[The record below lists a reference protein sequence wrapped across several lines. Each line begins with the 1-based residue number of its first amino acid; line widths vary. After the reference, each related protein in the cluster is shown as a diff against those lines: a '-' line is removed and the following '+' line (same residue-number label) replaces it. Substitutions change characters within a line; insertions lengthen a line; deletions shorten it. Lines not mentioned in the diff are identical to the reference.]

1 MFSILLSLS
10 YTHNYKKISNEGG
23 MQGREELCKAIHRTL
38 SLYESLFI
46 KHTLYTPPPP
56 PPECELC
63 LEVDATKVTLTTDDN
78 IIIIMVCIRLSG

>member
-1 MFSILLSLS
+1 MQGYSQDTLPPSLLILLNTH
-10 YTHNYKKISNEGG
+10 YT
-23 MQGREELCKAIHRTL
+23 
-38 SLYESLFI
+38 
-46 KHTLYTPPPP
+46 PPP